1 MDRDGDSTWTA
12 PDAAQG
18 SPRND
23 SLLAY
28 RAASE
33 LASEISHDS
42 EPPLRCCCGVV
53 DCALLKHNYSVLRD
67 VERDVHM
74 AADLGKALLARYEAC
89 MAEADRERD
98 DFNARIQQL
107 ELDKQKL
114 EAENASQAEENGSLL
129 QQLEAL
135 NNSVS
140 DSDTKIKSLEASL
153 QSSQQAARRLEAAAA
168 RAADAERHILIL
180 EEEQASLR
188 QELRCT
194 HDKARTNAHRYK
206 EAQRGILDLQDQLD
220 SLEKEACQER
230 QQHAETVE
238 RLERQREIDK
248 KLDIAA
254 GRLKGAA
261 VTKSL
266 KEQQSGTKIVG
277 HFVRD
282 LLTDNAKL
290 QLNVVELREL
300 LSSSNDE
307 VQSLREQLSLHQP
320 LEAGF
325 DAQTTPTLKDEL
337 KNEYEVA
344 EYGTRMSQELH
355 IHHHY
360 HLANRQD
367 GKKHKKKRLSLPS
380 DTTTPAASPCP
391 RPMGLTPSPAGPVS
405 VPHIMGFVTPTKP
418 SPKWMAHSTTPSE
431 VSWSAPASPNS
442 FRRSAIFSDLDLM
455 SSPTTSV
462 DPASPTWRSSCG
474 KRSSGA
480 SFRSFQ
486 SLSKSLLESV
496 ATTPL
501 VNHTCAD
508 GTITEEDEGGHDE
521 TQEAPAPQVMVQ
533 DGECSPCSD
542 KDMSGAKLRRPPSHE
557 SIVSIAGGMDI
568 HTLKARP
575 SQLAL
580 RLLGGSADAVVTGV
594 TAQPT
599 LLVPG
604 TKMSQTALRDQVAG
618 LQTPRSLS
626 AAGSR
631 QSSPGPRSDLS
642 RSFGS
647 WVAWRPWSHGGSSA
661 ASHDASE
668 QNTPRRPEKNST
680 RAPGIN
686 QPGAIPGF
694 HVRKGAPAK
703 VAAASVDRAALQD
716 GLQE

>member
-1 MDRDGDSTWTA
+1 M
-12 PDAAQG
+12 
-18 SPRND
+18 
-23 SLLAY
+23 
-28 RAASE
+28 E
-33 LASEISHDS
+33 LA
-42 EPPLRCCCGVV
+42 LTF
-53 DCALLKHNYSVLRD
+53 ALQ
-67 VERDVHM
+67 
-74 AADLGKALLARYEAC
+74 ALLARYEAC
-89 MAEADRERD
+89 MADTDRERD
-98 DFNARIQQL
+98 EFNLRIQQL
-107 ELDKQKL
+107 ELEKKKL
-114 EAENASQAEENGSLL
+114 EAENATQAEENGSLL
-129 QQLEAL
+129 EQLEAL

-194 HDKARTNAHRYK
+194 HDKARTDAHRYK

-220 SLEKEACQER
+220 SLEKEARQER
-230 QQHAETVE
+230 QEHAETVE

-282 LLTDNAKL
+282 LLSDNAKL
-290 QLNVVELREL
+290 QLNVVELRGL

-307 VQSLREQLSLHQP
+307 VQSLRDQLLLHQP
-320 LEAGF
+320 LESGL
-325 DAQTTPTLKDEL
+325 DAQTIPTLKDEL
-337 KNEYEVA
+337 KNEYEVVD
-344 EYGTRMSQELH
+344 YGTRMSQELH

-360 HLANRQD
+360 HLSSRQD
-367 GKKHKKKRLSLPS
+367 GKRPKKKRPSLSS
-380 DTTTPAASPCP
+380 GAMTPAASTWIKTL
-391 RPMGLTPSPAGPVS
+391 GLAPSPGAPVS
-405 VPHIMGFVTPTKP
+405 VSRAMGFATPTKP
-418 SPKWMAHSTTPSE
+418 SPRCMTHSTTPSE
-431 VSWSAPASPNS
+431 VSWSAPASPGS

-496 ATTPL
+496 PTTPL
-501 VNHTCAD
+501 VNHMCAD
-508 GTITEEDEGGHDE
+508 GTITEEDEGGHDQ
-521 TQEAPAPQVMVQ
+521 TQEAAASEGEVQ
-533 DGECSPCSD
+533 HSECSPYSD
-542 KDMSGAKLRRPPSHE
+542 EYAAKLYRPPSHE

-568 HTLKARP
+568 HTLRTRP

-580 RLLGGSADAVVTGV
+580 RLLGDSSADAVVTGV

-599 LLVPG
+599 LVAPG
-604 TKMSQTALRDQVAG
+604 TKMSQAALRHQVTG

-626 AAGSR
+626 SAGSR

-647 WVAWRPWSHGGSSA
+647 WVGWRPWSHGGSSA
-661 ASHDASE
+661 ASNDASG
-668 QNTPRRPEKNST
+668 QKTARRPEKNAT
-680 RAPGIN
+680 RVPGIN

-694 HVRKGAPAK
+694 QVRKGAPAK
-703 VAAASVDRAALQD
+703 VAALSVDRAALQD